1 MIPAGHTDDL
11 RRCDAP
17 PSARI
22 FDDHGSQMPA
32 FDTPGIEAFAVLG
45 QLQATAGV
53 VAIDDG
59 GAEAARKTSLV
70 LIPEL

>member
-1 MIPAGHTDDL
+1 MITAGHTDDL
-11 RRCDAP
+11 RRCHAP

-22 FDDHGSQMPA
+22 LNDHGSQMPA

-53 VAIDDG
+53 VAIDG
-59 GAEAARKTSLV
+59 SGAEAARKTSLV